1 MVSFKVLV
9 TTMYAFLHVLLY
21 LFPVLLNILVVIQNF
36 KQLIVDLFSK
46 VFTSLFIC
54 YHSMMESVDN
64 VGM

>member
-9 TTMYAFLHVLLY
+9 TTMFTFLHVLLY
-21 LFPVLLNILVVIQNF
+21 LFPILLNILVVIQNF

-54 YHSMMESVDN
+54 
-64 VGM
+64 